1 MNMKTSE
8 YLEIFECSQ
17 RKELSPKTVNRKIYE
32 VSKFFEYLDKQGI
45 QSLEKLDIRHV
56 YDYLNSLD
64 YASQTVSCIQFT
76 LREFFDVMYKHDIS
90 DVDGRHIFPVIF
102 TNKRDRILSYYNTDE
117 IRDIISQIDI
127 NRENGVRD
135 KCMIFLAAQTGLRSG
150 DILGLTFK
158 EIFWDKNVIIKIQ
171 AKTGIRVS
179 VPLPENLKYL
189 LIDYIK
195 NHRPDSKEDYIF
207 ICQESKTRYSDAELY
222 SILLKYFKKSTVVVG
237 NRKHGPHALRHSLA
251 ARLLDNNTP
260 MPVITGILGHKN
272 INTTSKYLSIDIEG
286 LRRASLEVPTDEN

>member
-1 MNMKTSE
+1 MNVKTSE
-8 YLEIFECSQ
+8 YLEIFRRSQ
-17 RKELSPKTVNRKIYE
+17 RKGLSPKTVNRKMYE
-32 VSKFFEYLDKQGI
+32 VSKFFEYLNKRDI
-45 QSLEKLDIRHV
+45 QSLENLDIQQV

-64 YASQTVSCIQFT
+64 CASQTISCLQFT
-76 LREFFDVMYKHDIS
+76 LRELFDVMYKHDLS

-102 TNKRDRILSYYNTDE
+102 TNKRDRILSYYSTDE
-117 IRDIISQIDI
+117 IKDVISQIDI
-127 NRENGVRD
+127 NLENGVRD
-135 KCMIFLAAQTGLRSG
+135 KCMILLAAQTGLRSG

-158 EIFWDKNVIIKIQ
+158 EIFWDKSVISKIQ
-171 AKTGIRVS
+171 SKTGIRVS

-195 NHRPDSKEDYIF
+195 NHRPHSDEDYIF

-222 SILLKYFKKSTVVVG
+222 SILRKYFKKSTVIVG

-272 INTTSKYLSIDIEG
+272 INTTAKYLSIDIEG